1 MTRAIF
7 CYERDFAGRWQPV
20 VYWLEP
26 GEDLPKPR
34 TERSSAKDVTN
45 LTGVDM
51 ANREVNFHF
60 LTISIEEPFDDHQ
73 S

>member
-26 GEDLPKPR
+26 GEELPKPR
-34 TERSSAKDVTN
+34 TERSFTKDVSN
-45 LTGVDM
+45 FHGVDLVSRE
-51 ANREVNFHF
+51 ANFSF
-60 LTISIEEPFDDHQ
+60 LYLTLPEPSNDHQ
-73 S
+73 N